1 MMLRAPSP
9 LTMKRPESFSVSPPG
24 LTTVAVTPSAS
35 CANAVKLVDSRRS
48 MSGCALAS
56 FIASSTI
63 LIRSHCR
70 TYGKRRV
77 VLEML
82 VVELGD
88 QLALVT
94 VPVMEQRR
102 DDAAR
107 LQQLVEADA
116 LEQLQ
121 RRRMIGAGARHLLEE
136 IVVVERLDQR
146 DLHALLRQRERQA
159 EPDRPCPDDDHALRR
174 LVRHWF

>member
-1 MMLRAPSP
+1 MRLGELHRLLDDLDP
-9 LTMKRPESFSVSPPG
+9 L
-24 LTTVAVTPSAS
+24 
-35 CANAVKLVDSRRS
+35 
-48 MSGCALAS
+48 ALQD
-56 FIASSTI
+56 
-63 LIRSHCR
+63 IRE
-70 TYGKRRV
+70 RRV
-77 VLEML
+77 VLEMH

-88 QLALVT
+88 QLAFVA
-94 VPVMEQRR
+94 VPVVEQRR

-174 LVRHWF
+174 LVQHGLFRT